1 MASSFYNSSYGTSS
15 KARPLDGFVNLNVV
29 SVLERLVAVT
39 LGGVV
44 VALGFW
50 IENPWL
56 HAAAI
61 LAGCSTIY
69 CGLTGDYLPS
79 YWYGLRHL
87 HEPQWTEDQL
97 DEALEESF
105 PASDPP
111 AFTR

>member
-1 MASSFYNSSYGTSS
+1 MASSVYNTSYGASS
-15 KARPLDGFVNLNVV
+15 KPRSLGGVVNINVASAV
-29 SVLERLVAVT
+29 ERLVAVS

-50 IENPWL
+50 IENPWM

-61 LAGCSTIY
+61 LAGCTAIY

-79 YWYGLRHL
+79 YWHTLRCH
-87 HEPQWTEDQL
+87 HEPQRTEEQL